1 LEHENNPEADAAS
14 RLAGAQVAKGANE
27 VIRHP
32 KMIYSHDLSKT
43 AKLGVELAVSRIG
56 NLKMHAVGPRT
67 TY

>member
-1 LEHENNPEADAAS
+1 MKTIP
-14 RLAGAQVAKGANE
+14 RLTRPRARQVAKGANE
-27 VIRHP
+27 VIRYL

-43 AKLGVELAVSRIG
+43 AKWEVELAISRIG